1 MDTSMSLVTFKISNE
16 LYGINIME
24 VREIIRFTDITP
36 IPNSPEFVDG
46 VITIRGEIIPI
57 VDLGKR
63 FHFESVTFTEDEE
76 LLRGIIVIVV
86 EDMTIGVLID
96 QVNRVITIN
105 SSQIQPPPHMISGI
119 GSEYIQGVVKLEENL
134 LVILNINKLFN
145 KERTLFV
152 GDGCTDLSVE
162 AFVETFVGFGGNVCR
177 KEVESNAKFYVHS
190 NDLLTILKFI

>member
-63 FHFESVTFTEDEE
+63 FHF
-76 LLRGIIVIVV
+76 
-86 EDMTIGVLID
+86 
-96 QVNRVITIN
+96 
-105 SSQIQPPPHMISGI
+105 
-119 GSEYIQGVVKLEENL
+119 
-134 LVILNINKLFN
+134 
-145 KERTLFV
+145 
-152 GDGCTDLSVE
+152 
-162 AFVETFVGFGGNVCR
+162 
-177 KEVESNAKFYVHS
+177 
-190 NDLLTILKFI
+190 